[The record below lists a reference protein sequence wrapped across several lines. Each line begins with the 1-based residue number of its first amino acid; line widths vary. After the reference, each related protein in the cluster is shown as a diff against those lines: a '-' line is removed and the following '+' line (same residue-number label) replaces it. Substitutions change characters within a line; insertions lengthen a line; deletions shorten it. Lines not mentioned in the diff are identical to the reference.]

1 MPGYFRRFSSPRL
14 ISFRSISFG
23 LSSFGLLLAAAL
35 LAASALVPAPCLAA
49 AEETPEAALRQVQT
63 AIDTSD
69 AALLEKYMDVG
80 RIAQRGVDA
89 FMSDLVARP
98 PKAVSGGGETLPLLA
113 MLSSAVQSG
122 AQSQTAQTMKM
133 LVAEETRK
141 FVVWGVAS
149 GNFSGKPVKKERKAT
164 DGGLFSPLFSDA
176 SVGRKELRS
185 VKSVTRDGDKAT
197 ASVTLFD
204 HGSERSYPVDLALT
218 RRQEGNWQVTDVT
231 NAAALISAIRKEA
244 ESR

>member
-1 MPGYFRRFSSPRL
+1 MPGYFRRFRPSSL
-14 ISFRSISFG
+14 ISSGSIP
-23 LSSFGLLLAAAL
+23 FGLLLAVAL
-35 LAASALVPAPCLAA
+35 LAASAFVPAPCLAA

-80 RIAQRGVDA
+80 RIAPRGVDA
-89 FMSDLVARP
+89 FMADLVARP

-244 ESR
+244 ENR

>member
-1 MPGYFRRFSSPRL
+1 MPGYFCRQILSCLIPSRL
-14 ISFRSISFG
+14 IP
-23 LSSFGLLLAAAL
+23 LGLLLAATLL
-35 LAASALVPAPCLAA
+35 LAVPVLAA

-63 AIDTSD
+63 AIDTND
-69 AALLEKYMDVG
+69 AALLEKYVDVG

-122 AQSQTAQTMKM
+122 AQSQTAQTVKM

-164 DGGLFSPLFSDA
+164 DGGLFSPLFADA
-176 SVGRKELRS
+176 SVGRKELRG
-185 VKSVTRDGDKAT
+185 VKSVARDGDKAT
-197 ASVTLFD
+197 ASVMLFD
-204 HGSERSYPVDLALT
+204 HGSERAYPVDLALT
-218 RRQEGNWQVTDVT
+218 RRESGNWQVTDVT

-244 ESR
+244 ENR

>member
-1 MPGYFRRFSSPRL
+1 MIL
-14 ISFRSISFG
+14 AAI
-23 LSSFGLLLAAAL
+23 LLLAAPR
-35 LAASALVPAPCLAA
+35 PAV

-63 AIDTSD
+63 AIDTNN
-69 AALLEKYMDVG
+69 AALLEKYVDVG

-122 AQSQTAQTMKM
+122 AQSQTAQTVKM

-149 GNFSGKPVKKERKAT
+149 GNFWF
-164 DGGLFSPLFSDA
+164 LDA
-176 SVGRKELRS
+176 
-185 VKSVTRDGDKAT
+185 
-197 ASVTLFD
+197 
-204 HGSERSYPVDLALT
+204 
-218 RRQEGNWQVTDVT
+218 RRGNQ
-231 NAAALISAIRKEA
+231 LS
-244 ESR
+244 